1 MDLNKTKEQMELAA
15 AGVRSIAKSGRK
27 ILFVATKKQ
36 AKENR
41 S

>member
-1 MDLNKTKEQMELAA
+1 MLPMQL
-15 AGVRSIAKSGRK
+15 RSIAKSGRK

-36 AKENR
+36 AKDIIV